1 MSKTGK
7 ESFKRRI
14 KELAIEKVDL
24 QQAAT
29 ARLILLQYTK
39 DQVYNVSTGATT
51 FFIWV
56 RQRNLIS
63 CNNMFKFVL
72 VHFFVMKFSFKVLIF
87 PSWNYFLV
95 YESIK
100 WKVMIF
106 TSKNISLIV
115 CFHIFTGA
123 WHCWRSE
130 GQIRAK
136 RRRLQ

>member
-39 DQVYNVSTGATT
+39 DQVYNVSTGAAT

-56 RQRNLIS
+56 QQRKSDMNID
-63 CNNMFKFVL
+63 
-72 VHFFVMKFSFKVLIF
+72 
-87 PSWNYFLV
+87 
-95 YESIK
+95 YESI
-100 WKVMIF
+100 
-106 TSKNISLIV
+106 
-115 CFHIFTGA
+115 
-123 WHCWRSE
+123 E
-130 GQIRAK
+130 
-136 RRRLQ
+136 